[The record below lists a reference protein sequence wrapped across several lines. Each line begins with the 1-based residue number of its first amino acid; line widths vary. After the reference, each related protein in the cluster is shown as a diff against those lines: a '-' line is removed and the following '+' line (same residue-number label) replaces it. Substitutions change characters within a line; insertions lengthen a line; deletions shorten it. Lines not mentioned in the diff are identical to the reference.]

1 METTREFQ
9 YGDAVKVK
17 GLHGEFAVHHKNP
30 DGSYCIYGGTFS
42 HRQFRDIY
50 PDRLTPIKRKERP

>member
-1 METTREFQ
+1 MGTTKEFE

-17 GLHGEFAVHHKNP
+17 GLHGEFVVHSKNQ
-30 DGSYCIYGGTFS
+30 DGSYSIYGGTVS